1 MARKT
6 REKEDIERQ
15 LVEQIS
21 FLVASSRSYDQ
32 GHHAEAKR
40 IATILRI
47 LFHETRKC
55 RSLLGQL
62 RLRDI
67 SWLDNSSDYDPE
79 NQASYVGLM
88 SIRFEAGRIP
98 WLIPRDT
105 PESSNNTIDFDKWWS
120 HPVIVAVAGPKKTYF
135 SRQNIILNVAD
146 TDGGAHVDPELEDV
160 YEELSRKNSVG
171 YTAIKDGSRYPMLYP
186 ELPCLRQ
193 IAHEVL
199 ITLEHLAPRY
209 FETPYPGILTTG
221 PYGASLELG
230 PESEVMVEIYVREKG
245 A

>member
-1 MARKT
+1 MGRKT
-6 REKEDIERQ
+6 RDKEDIERQ

-21 FLVASSRSYDQ
+21 FLIASSQSYDQ
-32 GHHAEAKR
+32 GYHAEAKR
-40 IATILRI
+40 IASILRI
-47 LFHETRKC
+47 LFHETRKS

-62 RLRDI
+62 RLRNID
-67 SWLDNSSDYDPE
+67 WLDSSSAYDPD

-88 SIRFEAGRIP
+88 SIRFDSSRIP
-98 WLIPRDT
+98 WLIPRGT
-105 PESSNNTIDFDKWWS
+105 PEGTTTKTDFDKWWS
-120 HPVIVAVAGPKKTYF
+120 HPVIVAVAGIRKTYF

-171 YTAIKDGSRYPMLYP
+171 YTAIKNGTRYPMLYP

-199 ITLEHLAPRY
+199 LSLGQAAPQY
-209 FETPYPGILTTG
+209 FLTPYSGTVSNE
-221 PYGASLELG
+221 PYGASVQV
-230 PESEVMVEIYVREKG
+230 SEEGDVQVEIYVREKG

>member
-6 REKEDIERQ
+6 REIEDLQRQ
-15 LVEQIS
+15 LGEQLT
-21 FLVASSRSYDQ
+21 FLIASSRSYDQ
-32 GHHAEAKR
+32 GNHAEAKR

-62 RLRDI
+62 RLRNND
-67 SWLDNSSDYDPE
+67 WLDTSAAYDPE
-79 NQASYVGLM
+79 NQASHVGIM

-98 WLIPRDT
+98 WLIPRGT
-105 PESSNNTIDFDKWWS
+105 PDGSSKVIDFDKWWS

-135 SRQNIILNVAD
+135 SRQNVILNVAD

-171 YTAIKDGSRYPMLYP
+171 YTAIKDGTRHPMLYP

-199 ITLEHLAPRY
+199 LTLEQHAPQY
-209 FETPYPGILTTG
+209 FESPYPGILSTD
-221 PYGASLELG
+221 PYGSSLEIG
-230 PESEVMVEIYVREKG
+230 SESDVQVEIYVKEKG